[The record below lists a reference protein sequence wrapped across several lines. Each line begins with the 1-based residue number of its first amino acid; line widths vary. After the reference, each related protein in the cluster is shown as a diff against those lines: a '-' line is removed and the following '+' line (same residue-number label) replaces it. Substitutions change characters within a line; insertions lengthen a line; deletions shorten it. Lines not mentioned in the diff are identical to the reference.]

1 MIYVFILGI
10 WMILNCI
17 VQVIND
23 ISISIIEGKK
33 YNVYF
38 SILGQ
43 VIKYAT
49 WSWLIY
55 KISQEF

>member
-23 ISISIIEGKK
+23 ISISKK
-33 YNVYF
+33 VYS

-43 VIKYAT
+43 VVKYAI
-49 WSWLIY
+49 WFWLIY
-55 KISQEF
+55 EISQEF

>member
-10 WMILNCI
+10 WMLLNCI
-17 VQVIND
+17 AQVIND
-23 ISISIIEGKK
+23 VSISILEGKK
-33 YNVYF
+33 SNVYF

-43 VIKYAT
+43 VFKYAT

-55 KISQEF
+55 KISHEF

>member
-1 MIYVFILGI
+1 MIYIFILGI
-10 WMILNCI
+10 WMLLNCI

-23 ISISIIEGKK
+23 VSISIMEGKK

>member
-1 MIYVFILGI
+1 MIYVFILGF
-10 WMILNCI
+10 WMLLNCI
-17 VQVIND
+17 AQVLND
-23 ISISIIEGKK
+23 VSISIIEGKR

-38 SILGQ
+38 SILRQ

>member
-10 WMILNCI
+10 WMLLNCI

-23 ISISIIEGKK
+23 ISISKIEGKK
-33 YNVYF
+33 YNVYS
-38 SILGQ
+38 SILGHA
-43 VIKYAT
+43 IKYAT

-55 KISQEF
+55 RISQEF

>member
-10 WMILNCI
+10 WMLLNCI

-23 ISISIIEGKK
+23 ISISIIEGKR

-43 VIKYAT
+43 VIKYTT

-55 KISQEF
+55 RISQEF

>member
-1 MIYVFILGI
+1 MIYIFILGI
-10 WMILNCI
+10 WMLLNCI

-23 ISISIIEGKK
+23 VSISIIEGKK

>member
-10 WMILNCI
+10 WMLLNCI

-23 ISISIIEGKK
+23 VSISIIEGKK

-43 VIKYAT
+43 VFKYAT
-49 WSWLIY
+49 WFWLIY

>member
-1 MIYVFILGI
+1 MIYVFILGF
-10 WMILNCI
+10 WMLLNCI
-17 VQVIND
+17 AQVIND
-23 ISISIIEGKK
+23 VSISIIEGKR

-38 SILGQ
+38 TILSQ

-55 KISQEF
+55 RISQEF

>member
-10 WMILNCI
+10 WMLLNCI

-23 ISISIIEGKK
+23 VSISIMEGKK

-55 KISQEF
+55 RISQEF